1 VLLRHEGATARIAI
15 VQALNTIMLVTLLLF
30 LVPRYWLAGAGL
42 AWLVTH
48 LVTAVFLLPTLY
60 RRLRL
65 ETHA

>member
-1 VLLRHEGATARIAI
+1 
-15 VQALNTIMLVTLLLF
+15 MLVALLLF